1 MEAAGSSHLCVE
13 AACEFLPKVDISRHR
28 RSTAVGSPALRPGLI
43 EEYSWTVLKSLKKCM
58 VNVTDYMGATW
69 FWRLLLTAR
78 TELEHRC
85 HDSFSFS
92 L

>member
-43 EEYSWTVLKSLKKCM
+43 EEYSWTVLKSFKKMHGQCNGLYGGDL
-58 VNVTDYMGATW
+58 VLASSINCTY
-69 FWRLLLTAR
+69 
-78 TELEHRC
+78 
-85 HDSFSFS
+85 
-92 L
+92 